1 MTTKIGEQKLLEI
14 FGKMT
19 LIRSFEQKINW
30 LFSKGMIG
38 GTSHLYI
45 GQEAVAVGV
54 CHVLRDDDYVL
65 STHRGHG
72 HLLAKGGDPKKL
84 MAELMGKKSGYCGGK
99 GGTQHLC
106 AKDINFLGTNGL
118 TAGAIPIATGVALA
132 IKLSNSNNLVV
143 SFFGDGAS
151 NHGNFHESLNM
162 ASIWKLP
169 IIFLCEN
176 NLYAM
181 SLPVSKSTS
190 IMDIYLRA
198 ASYSMKGL
206 PCDGMDVFS
215 VISTVEE
222 AVRWVRAGN
231 GPCLV
236 EAKTYRFCGHSKSDQ
251 LKYRTREEENAWKKR
266 DPIKLLKMHM
276 LDSKIEPSVLET
288 IEEEQMNLVEEAV
301 KYAQDDDPPVARVA
315 SSGVFLNA

>member
-1 MTTKIGEQKLLEI
+1 MTTSIGGQELLEI
-14 FGKMT
+14 FGKMA

-54 CHVLRDDDYVL
+54 CHELKDDDYVL

-72 HLLAKGGDPKKL
+72 HLLAKGGDPKRL
-84 MAELMGKKSGYCGGK
+84 MAELMGKKSGYCSGK

-106 AKDINFLGTNGL
+106 AKHLNFLGTNGL

-132 IKLSNSNNLVV
+132 IKLSDRDNLVV

-176 NLYAM
+176 NMYAM
-181 SLPVSKSTS
+181 SFPFSKSTS
-190 IMDIYLRA
+190 VKDIYSRA
-198 ASYSMKGL
+198 DSYSMKGL
-206 PCDGMDVFS
+206 VCDGMDLFS
-215 VISTVEE
+215 VISATKE
-222 AVRWVRAGN
+222 AVSWVRAGG

-251 LKYRTREEENAWKKR
+251 LKYRTREEENSWKKR
-266 DPIKLLKMHM
+266 DPIKLLKKHL
-276 LDSKIEPSVLET
+276 LDSKVKPSILESIEK
-288 IEEEQMNLVEEAV
+288 EQINVVEEAV
-301 KYAQDDDPPVARVA
+301 KFAQEDDPPDASVAT
-315 SSGVFLNA
+315 SGVYLNA